1 MMSTFQKFDPGCPI
15 EAPESY
21 VSPVVDSPDLT
32 PQRRMWASRRS
43 AMEQSGMR
51 YTVNG
56 VHPIKKATPFE
67 RALGLFEFG
76 LKKTG
81 LYEWG
86 HKRATQIRRNSFE
99 LFFPHLPPAFDGF
112 RILHLSDLHIDKF
125 AGLDDLIVNAVADV
139 QPDICFLT
147 GDFRAADDGAYGHV
161 LPLLDRVVKSANP
174 ASGSYAVLGNHDD
187 HAMGLAM
194 EAQLDIRLLAN
205 ETVRIHRG
213 SEAIRLSG
221 ADDVNRFYTKDA
233 VDVLSGCSSEFGI
246 ALVHSPEL
254 AMEASQGGHA
264 LYLCGHT
271 HGGQVCLP
279 SGRPIVTHLK
289 KNKHL
294 ASGFWRVGSMDGF
307 TNAGCGVS
315 GPPVRFF
322 SHSEIAVI
330 TLRSSRASN
339 CPVRRTPDSSLKATK

>member
-1 MMSTFQKFDPGCPI
+1 MATSLK
-15 EAPESY
+15 
-21 VSPVVDSPDLT
+21 PDLSCSIGT
-32 PQRRMWASRRS
+32 ADSKNPEITSGSDLTSHRRLWALRRS
-43 AMEQSGMR
+43 TMERSGLR

-56 VHPIKKATPFE
+56 VRPIKETTLFD

-81 LYEWG
+81 LFGLG
-86 HKRATQIRRNSFE
+86 HRRATQIRCNSFD
-99 LFFPHLPPAFDGF
+99 LSFPHLPPAFDGF
-112 RILHLSDLHIDKF
+112 RILHLSDLHIDRF
-125 AGLDDLIVNAVADV
+125 SGLDELIVEAVAGV
-139 QPDICFLT
+139 QPDICVLT
-147 GDFRAADDGAYGHV
+147 GDFRTADNGPYEHL
-161 LPLLDRVVKSANP
+161 LPMLDRVVKSANP
-174 ASGSYAVLGNHDD
+174 GSGSYAVLGNHDD

-194 EAQLDIRLLAN
+194 EVQLNIRLLAN
-205 ETVRIHRG
+205 ETVGIQRG
-213 SEAIRLSG
+213 SDAIRLSG

-233 VDVLSGCSSEFGI
+233 SDILSDCTNEFGI

-254 AMEASQGGHA
+254 AHEASQGGHA

-279 SGRPIVTHLK
+279 SGRPIVTHLNN
-289 KNKHL
+289 NKHL
-294 ASGFWRVGSMDGF
+294 ASGSWRVGSMEGF

-330 TLRSSRASN
+330 TLRSS
-339 CPVRRTPDSSLKATK
+339 PKQTET